1 MPNWKKVAVS
11 GSSPEFNNITASGH
25 IDILGAGSS
34 PITDGVRLG
43 VSADKLAV
51 HTDNGYVAIGPA
63 NASFSHF
70 YTDRAKYYF
79 NKHIVVDEG
88 KVTSYNEDLTL
99 RRIYNS
105 TDNELTIGDNMM
117 SMSQGGNVVFT
128 MNAGNITSSG
138 NISSSGIITATN
150 FIADDATGYHF
161 SGDNVRVIADTD
173 GDNLSIQGG
182 GLNAEGN
189 ITASGDISSSKT
201 LIGKNISIS
210 NVSLPDTN
218 DNATHYFPLFAD
230 GEALETTNGI
240 TFNPS
245 TDTLLLGG
253 NSIYLTATGG
263 HITASGNISA
273 SGQVYGNIL
282 NAKTRVKAIDST
294 LEFSGDTLDFVD
306 ASSLSRLFKGTV
318 NGAFEAYHAGV
329 KKFETTSNG
338 ANITGNVTGSGNLKI
353 DGSVIDFSNLPTS
366 DPGVAGR
373 LWNDSNTLKISAG

>member
-282 NAKTRVKAIDST
+282 NAKTRVKAIGSS
-294 LEFSGDTLDFVD
+294 LEFSGNSLDLVD
-306 ASSLSRLFKGTV
+306 GDSLTFLLRASASNAVSL
-318 NGAFEAYHAGV
+318 YHSGN
-329 KKFETTSNG
+329 KKLETTSGGVSASG
-338 ANITGNVTGSGNLKI
+338 AVTASNLLI
-353 DGSVIDFSNLPTS
+353 DGSSVDFTNLPTS

-373 LWNDSNTLKISAG
+373 LWNDSNTLKVSAG

>member
-51 HTDNGYVAIGPA
+51 YTDNGYVAIGPA

-128 MNAGNITSSG
+128 MNAGAITASG
-138 NISSSGIITATN
+138 GISSSGIITATN

-161 SGDNVRVIADTD
+161 SGDNVRIMADAD
-173 GDNLSIQGG
+173 GDNVNFNGG
-182 GLNAEGN
+182 GLSAEGN
-189 ITASGDISSSKT
+189 ITASGDISASKT

-230 GEALETTNGI
+230 GEALESTNGI

-253 NSIYLTATGG
+253 SSIYLTATGG
-263 HITASGNISA
+263 HITASGDIS
-273 SGQVYGNIL
+273 SSKTITGKKFIVGNDGLIAKE
-282 NAKTRVKAIDST
+282 NAGTFLTFGST
-294 LEFSGDTLDFVD
+294 QFSFE
-306 ASSLSRLFKGTV
+306 V
-318 NGAFEAYHAGV
+318 NGTGV
-329 KKFETTSNG
+329 AEYNEELI
-338 ANITGNVTGSGNLKI
+338 NLQQHVNVTGNITASGN
-353 DGSVIDFSNLPTS
+353 
-366 DPGVAGR
+366 
-373 LWNDSNTLKISAG
+373 ISSSG